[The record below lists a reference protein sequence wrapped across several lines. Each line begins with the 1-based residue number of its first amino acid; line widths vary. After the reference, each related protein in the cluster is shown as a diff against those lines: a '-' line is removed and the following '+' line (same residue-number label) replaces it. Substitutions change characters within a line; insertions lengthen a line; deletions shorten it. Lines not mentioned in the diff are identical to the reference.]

1 MENQNQASMQ
11 QGKQQGSFPQ
21 SGGISLGSAAL
32 GAGGRS
38 QTPMMQVKEMMV
50 RNYVQSQQALMWG
63 QEQDQRGIGVDGK
76 PLPLS
81 DSMDMTGQQVTC
93 FPSPFFF
100 CSLFPLFL

>member
-11 QGKQQGSFPQ
+11 QGQQQ
-21 SGGISLGSAAL
+21 IGGLIVGSAGL
-32 GAGGRS
+32 GPGGRS
-38 QTPMMQVKEMMV
+38 QTPMMHVKEMMV